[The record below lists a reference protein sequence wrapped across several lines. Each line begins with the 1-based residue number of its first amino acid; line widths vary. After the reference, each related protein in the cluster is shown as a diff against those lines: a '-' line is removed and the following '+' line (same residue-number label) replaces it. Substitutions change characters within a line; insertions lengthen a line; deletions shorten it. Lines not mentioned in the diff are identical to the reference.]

1 MVNPSVPGAARFT
14 LGESWITNWR
24 GAWTPPGPTPYG
36 PRMPPRRTMTAL
48 AVAVLGFSMLGPV
61 ATASAAP
68 TDLFISEYV
77 EGSSNNKA
85 IEIYNGTGAPVDL
98 AAGGY
103 LLQFY
108 FNGATTAGTSVPLTG
123 TVADGDVFV
132 LAQSAAVAAVLAQA
146 DQTSSASFYNGDD
159 AVVLRSGG
167 AAGPVVD
174 SLGQVGVDPG
184 AEWGT
189 GLTSTADNTLRRL
202 PGVTAGDTDPTD
214 AFDPAVQWAGFAT
227 DTFDGLGAH
236 TVGGGPVDQ
245 PASLSCPAITTQ
257 AGTAATG
264 TVTATDPDDTIV
276 DLAITAVTPAPAA
289 GSISRTAFTPAAG
302 TGGTATAG
310 ITASAD
316 LPAGSYAA
324 TVTATDDGG
333 TTSTCTLTVQV
344 TTVLSVGEVQGPT
357 SDTDAGPADRSPLAP
372 ASGNGT
378 SSTLYDVRGVITQR
392 TLSRTSAGAD
402 QYGFFLQSRLGTE
415 DADPTSSD
423 GVFVFMGGFTSLIGG
438 YVPTVGDEVVIR
450 ARVSEFFN
458 LTELSSA
465 SLVRVLASGLD
476 VDRDVAVTDAVPP
489 ADLAAANRFWE
500 RHEGMRMRVRAGS
513 AATSG
518 RNVFASTADAEA
530 WLVDRDDPLLDRADP
545 YARRVFRDPHPLDNN
560 TSARFDDG
568 NGQRIMLGSL
578 GVKWAAQDSTAL
590 LPPVRLFDTLTAD
603 AVGGLYFSFDKY
615 GIQAEQAAFT
625 PGPDPSANHPPA
637 PADRSRELAV
647 ATFNV
652 ENLYDF
658 RDDPFD
664 GCDFTGNSGCPGV
677 SPPFDYVPASEEV
690 YQRHLGALAGQIVND
705 LRSPDLILVQ
715 EAEDQ
720 DICTVSGSALNCGG
734 TDNAD
739 GAPDTLQ
746 ELALAVAAAHGPAY
760 RAAYDRDGAD
770 DRGIVSAFLYRPDRL
785 SLAAATAGDPVLG
798 SSPAVT
804 YRAPGLPENADV
816 QNPKTL
822 NAQLPS
828 DVDTSTGVDG
838 SNVYT
843 RAPQVAKFFVAGS
856 PGSVEGY
863 TLWAVSNHFSSTP
876 DARVGQRRE
885 QAAYGAAIT
894 ATVRAADPNA
904 RLVFGGDLNVF
915 PRPDDPIATSDSD
928 TPSDQLGPLY
938 NAGLHN
944 LWEDLAA
951 DAPAAAYSYVF
962 EGQGQTLDNLFVND
976 PLYGDLV
983 QIRAAHVNAGWPA
996 DYDGDGARGASD
1008 HDPQVA
1014 RFSSR
1019 AELSVADASVVEGD
1033 KGTTALRFPV
1043 TVSRPLSEDV
1053 VVCAGAVGGTAQA
1066 GSDFDPL
1073 VDCEVLAAGSTSVT
1087 FTVQVRG
1094 DKRREADEKLLLV
1107 VIGGP
1112 WLTLADPVATGTIVN
1127 DD

>member
-1 MVNPSVPGAARFT
+1 MPS
-14 LGESWITNWR
+14 
-24 GAWTPPGPTPYG
+24 
-36 PRMPPRRTMTAL
+36 RRTLSTL
-48 AVAVLGFSMLGPV
+48 AVAVLGISLLTPV
-61 ATASAAP
+61 ASASAAP
-68 TDLFISEYV
+68 ADLFISEYV

-85 IEIYNGTGAPVDL
+85 IEIYNGTGAAVDL
-98 AAGGY
+98 AAGVY
-103 LLQFY
+103 LLQLY
-108 FNGATTAGTSVPLTG
+108 FNGATSAGTSVALTG

-132 LAQSAAVAAVLAQA
+132 LAQSSAAAAVLAQA

-159 AVVLRSGG
+159 VVVLRRGG
-167 AAGPVVD
+167 ASGPVLD

-184 AEWGT
+184 TEWGT

-202 PGVTAGDTDPTD
+202 PSVAAGDTDPGGT
-214 AFDPAVQWAGFAT
+214 FDPAAQWTGFAT

-236 TVGGGPVDQ
+236 SLDGGPVDQ
-245 PASLSCPAITTQ
+245 PASLSCPAIATE
-257 AGTAATG
+257 AGTAASG

-276 DLAITAVTPAPAA
+276 DLAVTAVSPAPAA

-302 TGGTATAG
+302 TGGTATAQ

-324 TVTATDDGG
+324 TVTATDAAG
-333 TTSTCTLTVQV
+333 TSTSCTLSVQV
-344 TTVLSVGEVQGPT
+344 TEVLTVGQVQGST
-357 SDTDAGPADRSPLAP
+357 SDSEAGETDRSPLAP

-378 SSTLYDVRGVITQR
+378 SSTLYEVRGVITQR
-392 TLSRTSAGAD
+392 TLARTSAGAN

-423 GVFVFMGGFTSLIGG
+423 GIFVFMGSFTSLIGG
-438 YVPTVGDEVVIR
+438 YPPQVGDEVVLR

-458 LTELSSA
+458 LTQLSSA
-465 SLVRVLASGLD
+465 SLVRVLATRLD
-476 VDRDVAVTDAVPP
+476 VNTDVAVADAVPP
-489 ADLAAANRFWE
+489 NDLTAANRFWE
-500 RHEGMRMRVRAGS
+500 RHEGMRMRVRAGGV
-513 AATSG
+513 ATSG
-518 RNVFASTADAEA
+518 RDVFASTADSEA

-545 YARRVFRDPHPLDNN
+545 YARRVFRDAHPLDND
-560 TSARFDDG
+560 TTARFDDG

-578 GVKWAAQDSTAL
+578 GVKWAAQDSTTL
-590 LPPVRLFDTLTAD
+590 LPPVRLFDTLAAD
-603 AVGGLYFSFDKY
+603 AVGGLYFSFEKY
-615 GIQAEQAAFT
+615 GIQAEQASFT
-625 PGPDPSANHPPA
+625 PGPDPSANHPPVA
-637 PADRSRELAV
+637 ADRGKEVAV

-652 ENLYDF
+652 ENLYDY
-658 RDDPFD
+658 RDDPSD

-677 SPPFDYVPASEEV
+677 SPPFDYVPASEEA
-690 YQRHLGALAGQIVND
+690 YQRHLGALAGQIVD
-705 LRSPDLILVQ
+705 ALHSPDLILVQ

-720 DICTVSGSALNCGG
+720 DICTVSGSSLACGDK
-734 TDNAD
+734 DNAD

-746 ELALAVAAAHGPAY
+746 ELALAVTAAGGPEY
-760 RAAYDRDGAD
+760 MAAYDRDGAD

-785 SLAAATAGDPVLG
+785 SLPAATAGDPILG
-798 SSPAVT
+798 SSPAVS
-804 YRAPGLPENADV
+804 YRAPALAENADV
-816 QNPKTL
+816 QNPKAL
-822 NAQLPS
+822 NAKLPV

-843 RAPQVAKFFVAGS
+843 RAPQVAKFFVAS
-856 PGSVEGY
+856 APGSSEGY

-885 QAAYGAAIT
+885 QAGYGAAI
-894 ATVRAADPNA
+894 AAAIQSADPNA
-904 RLVFGGDLNVF
+904 RLIYGGDLNVF

-938 NAGLHN
+938 GAGLHN

-962 EGQGQTLDNLFVND
+962 QGQGQTLDNLFVND
-976 PLYGDLV
+976 ALYGDLM

-1014 RFSSR
+1014 RFNSR
-1019 AELSVADASVVEGD
+1019 ASLSVADASSVEGD
-1033 KGTTALRFPV
+1033 KGSTALRFPV
-1043 TVSRPLSEDV
+1043 TVSRPLSEAA
-1053 VVCAGAVGGTAQA
+1053 VVCAAAVGVTAQS
-1066 GSDFDPL
+1066 GSDFDP
-1073 VDCEVLAAGSTSVT
+1073 VADCQTLAAGQTSLT
-1087 FTVQVRG
+1087 FTVSVRG

-1107 VIGGP
+1107 VVGGP

>member
-1 MVNPSVPGAARFT
+1 MPS
-14 LGESWITNWR
+14 
-24 GAWTPPGPTPYG
+24 
-36 PRMPPRRTMTAL
+36 RRTLATV
-48 AVAVLGFSMLGPV
+48 AVAVTGISLLGPV
-61 ATASAAP
+61 GPAAAAP

-85 IEIYNGTGAPVDL
+85 IEVYNGTGAAVDL
-98 AAGGY
+98 AASGY

-108 FNGATTAGTSVPLTG
+108 FNGATSPGGSVALTG

-132 LAQSAAVAAVLAQA
+132 LAQSAAAAAVLAQA

-159 AVVLRSGG
+159 VVVLRRGG
-167 AAGPVVD
+167 ASGPVVD

-184 AEWGT
+184 SEWGA

-202 PGVTAGDTDPTD
+202 PSVTAGDTDPAD
-214 AFDPAVQWAGFAT
+214 AFDPATQWTGFAI

-236 TVGGGPVDQ
+236 RLDGGPVDE
-245 PASLSCPAITTQ
+245 PATLSCPAITTE
-257 AGTAATG
+257 AGAAATG
-264 TVTATDPDDTIV
+264 TVSATDPDDTV
-276 DLAITAVTPAPAA
+276 VELAVTAVNPAPAA
-289 GSISRTAFTPAAG
+289 GTISRTAFTPAAG
-302 TGGTATAG
+302 AGGTATAQ

-316 LPAGSYAA
+316 LPAGAYAA
-324 TVTATDDGG
+324 TVTATDAEGAS
-333 TTSTCTLTVQV
+333 TSCSLGVQV
-344 TTVLSVGEVQGPT
+344 TEVLPVGQVQGST
-357 SDTDAGPADRSPLAP
+357 SDSEAGETDRSPLAP
-372 ASGNGT
+372 ATGNGT
-378 SSTLYDVRGVITQR
+378 SSTVYEVRGVITQR
-392 TLSRTSAGAD
+392 TLARTSAGAS
-402 QYGFFLQSRLGTE
+402 QYGFFLQSRLGAE
-415 DADPTSSD
+415 DGDPTTSD

-438 YVPTVGDEVVIR
+438 YVPTVGDEVVLR

-458 LTELSSA
+458 LTQLSSA
-465 SLVRVLASGLD
+465 SLVRVLATGLD
-476 VDRDVAVTDAVPP
+476 VNTDVAVSDAVPP
-489 ADLAAANRFWE
+489 NELSAANRFWE

-513 AATSG
+513 VATSG
-518 RNVFASTADAEA
+518 RDVFASTADSEA

-560 TSARFDDG
+560 TAARFDDG

-578 GVKWAAQDSTAL
+578 GVKWAAQDSTTL
-590 LPPVRLFDTLTAD
+590 LPPVRLFDTLSAD

-615 GIQAEQAAFT
+615 GIQAEQATFT
-625 PGPDPSANHPPA
+625 PGKDPSANHPPA
-637 PADRSRELAV
+637 PADRAKEVAV

-652 ENLYDF
+652 ENLYDY

-677 SPPFDYVPASEEV
+677 SPPFDYVPASEDA
-690 YQRHLGALAGQIVND
+690 YQRRLGALAGQVVD
-705 LRSPDLILVQ
+705 ALHSPDLILIQ

-720 DICTVSGSALNCGG
+720 DICTVSGSALVCGS

-746 ELALAVAAAHGPAY
+746 ELALAVAAAGGPAY
-760 RAAYDRDGAD
+760 QAAYDRDGAD

-785 SLAAATAGDPVLG
+785 SLAAATAGDPILG
-798 SSPAVT
+798 SSPAVS
-804 YRAPGLPENADV
+804 YRAPALAENADV
-816 QNPKTL
+816 QNPKAL

-843 RAPQVAKFFVAGS
+843 RAPQVGRFFVASS
-856 PGSVEGY
+856 PGSAEGY

-885 QAAYGAAIT
+885 QAGYGAAI
-894 ATVRAADPNA
+894 AAAVGAADPDA
-904 RLVFGGDLNVF
+904 RLIYGGDLNVF

-928 TPSDQLGPLY
+928 TPSDQLGSLY
-938 NAGLHN
+938 AAGLHN

-951 DAPAAAYSYVF
+951 DAPSAAYSYVF
-962 EGQGQTLDNLFVND
+962 QGQGQTLDNLFVND
-976 PLYGDLV
+976 ALHGDLV

-996 DYDGDGARGASD
+996 DYDGDGARGTSD

-1019 AELSVADASVVEGD
+1019 AELSVADTSIVEGD
-1033 KGTTALRFPV
+1033 NGPAALRFPV
-1043 TVSRPLSEDV
+1043 TVSRPLSKTV
-1053 VVCAGAVGGTAQA
+1053 VVCAGAVGTTARA

-1073 VDCEVLAAGSTSVT
+1073 VDCQTLAAGQTSLT
-1087 FTVQVRG
+1087 FTVEVRG
-1094 DKRREADEKLLLV
+1094 DKRREPDEKLLLV
-1107 VIGGP
+1107 VVGGP
-1112 WLTLADPVATGTIVN
+1112 WLTLADPVATGTIV
-1127 DD
+1127 DDD